1 MSVEKSIMQNL
12 QKNQVTI
19 KSKSTESVSFN
30 GANPNYYKITNGG
43 QDNVYLGVSMT
54 PTKKFYDMCIPSGSS
69 KLFVDAYGHDHVY
82 IFNPSMEDAPLII
95 TSFSAPF
102 EPSVLALSEIGTDF
116 SDIVINSNTLIT
128 GFEAPLPHGDNVIG
142 KVKHDDETAALFRYL
157 SSNISTLTRLFNTQ
171 NLGAYVT
178 LADDVIK
185 YFRHTVENAPDIGII
200 DIVSDMKLL
209 LEGIKQ
215 NQEGSGGESS
225 SGGLTSDQAD
235 TLMAIMEGVISTLQS
250 TEGSVSQLLTNVN
263 TSKVDMKEYGLL
275 YECLYEIEAHLSLIS
290 HNISGRTSQVF
301 ELVRGDSTE
310 KTITAPDG
318 SYVASIVDTESSIS
332 SLYIYKD
339 ETNYVSFTSQ
349 EGSVED
355 MNIALKAY
363 KPTKIRVIYRGRG
376 TTVYTCES
384 L

>member
-215 NQEGSGGESS
+215 NQEGSGGGSS

-275 YECLYEIEAHLSLIS
+275 YEAIYAIENHLSKMANS
-290 HNISGRTSQVF
+290 TNSSQVF

-310 KTITAPDG
+310 KTINAPDG
-318 SYVASIVDTESSIS
+318 CYVASISDSKGSVSAVV
-332 SLYIYKD
+332 IYKAD
-339 ETNYVSFTSQ
+339 NTSVTYSTQ
-349 EGSVED
+349 EGTLED
-355 MNIALKAY
+355 INVALKAY
-363 KPTKIRVIYRGRG
+363 KPQKIVVAYRGNG